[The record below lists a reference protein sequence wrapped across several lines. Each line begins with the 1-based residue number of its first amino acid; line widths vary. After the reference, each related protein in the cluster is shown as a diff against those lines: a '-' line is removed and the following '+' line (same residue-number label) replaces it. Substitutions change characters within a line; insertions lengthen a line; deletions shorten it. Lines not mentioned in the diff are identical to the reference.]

1 MKTQQVHTVT
11 QFRCFGQIWKLLE
24 PMHITTEKD
33 WEVEA
38 YYCFDRSREVYGS
51 SPSDRS
57 EDVIPTVMNDL
68 GLNLYGVCEAYI
80 YPKDFHEGRWENQQ
94 VLESRMKALIG
105 DLSKAI
111 EAGRKWLLDDK
122 NDGFGEEP
130 HPFFVNSYYE

>member
-24 PMHITTEKD
+24 PMHITTEKG

-80 YPKDFHEGRWENQQ
+80 YPKDFHEERWENQQ
-94 VLESRMKALIG
+94 VLESMLAY
-105 DLSKAI
+105 LSKLFRPRFSVVIHGSCLCVQQLAFLP
-111 EAGRKWLLDDK
+111 K
-122 NDGFGEEP
+122 P
-130 HPFFVNSYYE
+130 CQ